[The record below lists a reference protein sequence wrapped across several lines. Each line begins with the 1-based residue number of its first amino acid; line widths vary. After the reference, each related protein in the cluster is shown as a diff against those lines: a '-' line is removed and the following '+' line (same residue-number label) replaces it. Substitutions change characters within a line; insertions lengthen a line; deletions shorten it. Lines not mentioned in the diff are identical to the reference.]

1 MLVDSPKATVRRQKI
16 WDVVRSNRFR
26 VNNLLDD
33 EYEPRQRRVIVRE
46 ACSLVGWEMPYCLAT
61 NNCEHFVT
69 KLRYGKPESRQVG
82 LIGNLSYII
91 KTIHRS
97 STVYFS

>member
-1 MLVDSPKATVRRQKI
+1 MFNNLLMLVDSPKATVRRQKI

-61 NNCEHFVT
+61 NNCEHFAT

-82 LIGNLSYII
+82 LI
-91 KTIHRS
+91 
-97 STVYFS
+97 